1 MMKCT
6 DRLSL
11 YELLNRPAAELRLV
25 GAEDDDDSED
35 DLDDDKSD
43 KTGDDDKGDK
53 SGSDKS
59 GDDKDDKS
67 KGGKTESDPKD
78 RKIQSL
84 EEEKDRHYD
93 LRKKAEARVTELESE
108 IVSLKKDGTTD
119 EALKTEI
126 TDLKLENKSLKSQNS
141 DLALENAFLK
151 DNTRT
156 WIDPDA
162 ALKLADLSKVEIDSD
177 GKVHGLSSAL
187 DKLATNS
194 PYLLKVESDGDD
206 KDDKNPKPKKT
217 GDQPKSQKQGDEKS
231 KASKE
236 ARYKAKYPGLR
247 R

>member
-25 GAEDDDDSED
+25 GAEDDNDED
-35 DLDDDKSD
+35 DLDDKSD
-43 KTGDDDKGDK
+43 KSGDDDKGDK

-84 EEEKDRHYD
+84 EEEKERHYE
-93 LRKKAEARVTELESE
+93 LRKKAEKERDDALAEVAQ
-108 IVSLKKDGTTD
+108 LKKDGTTD
-119 EALKTEI
+119 EALKGELTEI
-126 TDLKLENKSLKSQNS
+126 KSENTALKSKNA

-162 ALKLADLSKVEIDSD
+162 ALKLADLSKVEIDDD

-187 DKLATNS
+187 DRLAANS
-194 PYLLKVESDGDD
+194 PYLLKVESNDDD
-206 KDDKNPKPKKT
+206 KDDKNPKPKRT
-217 GDQPKSQKQGDEKS
+217 GDQPGKQKQGDEKS
-231 KASKE
+231 KQSKE
-236 ARYKAKYPGLR
+236 TRYKAKYPGLR